1 MTTFTSVSISVPEQH
16 HGFYDGRYLLVLRE
30 ITDVVDE
37 VEHSLVD
44 VLVSLQFPVFVLLDS
59 VARVVFAKQRV
70 RLLQVP
76 GQRPLDET
84 PGDKRGHQ

>member
-1 MTTFTSVSISVPEQH
+1 M
-16 HGFYDGRYLLVLRE
+16 RE

-59 VARVVFAKQRV
+59 VARVVLAKQRV